1 MTAPPSAEAACRVQV
16 LGVVQG
22 VGFRPFVHRLAQR
35 FDLAGWVRNDS
46 GAVVIALEG
55 PAERIQEFLVALERE
70 PPPLARIARVTV
82 ETAALHGLEGFAI
95 SASQA
100 QPDQRQPVPP
110 DVALCPGCERE
121 LFDPAD
127 RRHHYPFITCTDC
140 GPRYTVIENL
150 PYDRE
155 RTTMRPF
162 VQCPECAR
170 EYADPVDRRY
180 HSESNSCPA
189 CGPALWLE
197 DAAGETVTREASQAI
212 DAAALWLRAGSILAI
227 RGFGG
232 YHLACDATNPMA
244 VAELRRRK
252 HREAKPLA
260 VMVRSLAD
268 CRLLADPSDEEA
280 RLLASPAR
288 PIMLL
293 RAASDSPLPPE
304 VAPGLD
310 TIGVMLPGT
319 PLHALLLDA
328 VGLPLIMTSGNI
340 SEEPIAIGNAEAR
353 SRLAPIAGAF
363 LMHDRDILSRCDDS
377 VLRVAG
383 GRPVLLRRARG
394 YAPLPL
400 TLPVPAPVPLLA
412 VGAHLKNTFTLV
424 YRGDAW
430 VSPHIGDL
438 ETIEGVEH
446 FQHTLAAYRRLFRI
460 DPEVVVHDLH
470 PGYLSTRIAEELNPG
485 TLLAVQHHHA
495 HVAAVLAEHGETGPA
510 IGVAFDGTGYGTDG
524 TTWGAEVLVGDLIGF
539 WRLAHLRNAPMPG
552 GDLAARQPWR
562 VLAGYQS
569 LEPACA
575 PLFAPVFARVPV
587 TERTAVERQLAAGVN
602 APLASSMGRLF
613 DAAAAIL
620 GLRLTQRYEGQAA
633 MELEA
638 AAGGRQ
644 GSPQDL
650 PIRSDPAGGWEVDP
664 LPLLAYLAEQRARGV
679 EATVLAADFHDSIV
693 AITARLVAL
702 AADSTGLRTVV
713 LCGGVFQNAR
723 LLSTLPGVLTAA
735 GFRVLLARQLPPND
749 GAISFGQA
757 AMAAARLAARS

>member
-1 MTAPPSAEAACRVQV
+1 MTAPPAAAAACRVQV
-16 LGVVQG
+16 QGVVQG
-22 VGFRPFVHRLAQR
+22 VGFRPFVYRLAQR
-35 FDLAGWVRNDS
+35 FALSGWVRNDS
-46 GAVVIALEG
+46 GAVEIALEG
-55 PAERIQEFLVALERE
+55 AAEHIQEFLVALERE
-70 PPPLARIARVTV
+70 PPPLARIARVAV
-82 ETAALHGLEGFAI
+82 RPAAAEGLAGFAI
-95 SASQA
+95 ATSLA
-100 QPDQRQPVPP
+100 QPDQRQPVPQ
-110 DVALCPGCERE
+110 DVALCPACERE
-121 LFDPAD
+121 LFDPTD
-127 RRHHYPFITCTDC
+127 RRYRYPFITCTDC
-140 GPRYTVIENL
+140 GPRYTVIEDL

-162 VQCPECAR
+162 VQCPACAR
-170 EYADPVDRRY
+170 EYADPADRRH
-180 HSESNSCPA
+180 HSETNSCPA

-197 DAAGETVTREASQAI
+197 DSAGQTVTRDPGQAI
-212 DAAALWLRAGSILAI
+212 DAAALCLTAGGILAI

-232 YHLACDATNPMA
+232 YHLACDATNPKA

-260 VMVRSLAD
+260 VMVGSLAD
-268 CRLLADPSDEEA
+268 CRLLADLGEDEA
-280 RLLASPAR
+280 RLLTSPAR
-288 PIMLL
+288 PILLL
-293 RAASDSPLPPE
+293 RTVTPSPLAQE
-304 VAPGLD
+304 VSPGLN

-319 PLHALLLDA
+319 PLHTLLLDA
-328 VGLPLIMTSGNI
+328 VGVPLVMTSGNL

-353 SRLAPIAGAF
+353 ARLAPIADAF
-363 LMHDRDILSRCDDS
+363 LMHDREILSRCDDS

-400 TLPVPAPVPLLA
+400 TLPTSAPMPLLA
-412 VGAHLKNTFTLV
+412 VGAHLKNTFALV
-424 YRGDAW
+424 HHDQAW

-446 FQHTLAAYRRLFRI
+446 FQHTLAVYRRLFRI
-460 DPEVVVHDLH
+460 DPAVVVHDLH

-524 TTWGAEVLVGDLIGF
+524 TVWGAEILVGDLRGF
-539 WRLAHLRNAPMPG
+539 WRLAHLRNAPLPG

-569 LEPACA
+569 LEPGTA
-575 PLFAPVFARVPV
+575 PLFAAALAPIPVA
-587 TERTAVERQLAAGVN
+587 ERIAVERQLAAGVN

-638 AAGGRQ
+638 LAGDRP
-644 GSPQDL
+644 GSPQVL
-650 PIRSDPAGGWEVDP
+650 PILRDPSGGWEIDP

-679 EATVLAADFHDSIV
+679 GAAELAADFHDSIV
-693 AITARLVAL
+693 VVTGRLLAL
-702 AADSTGLRTVV
+702 AGDSTGLRTVV
-713 LCGGVFQNAR
+713 LSGGVFQNAR
-723 LLSTLPGVLTAA
+723 LLSTLPAALTAA
-735 GFRVLLARQLPPND
+735 GFRVLLPRQLPPND

-757 AMAAARLAARS
+757 AMASARLAARS